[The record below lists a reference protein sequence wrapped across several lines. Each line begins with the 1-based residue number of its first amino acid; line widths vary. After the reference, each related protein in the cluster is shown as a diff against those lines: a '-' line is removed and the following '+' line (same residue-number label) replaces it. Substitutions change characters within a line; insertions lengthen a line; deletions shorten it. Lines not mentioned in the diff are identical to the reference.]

1 MCGEISLFFN
11 LRRCRPSPV
20 GGVSGA
26 KNGLVVT
33 GVGSLLVKLVSGR
46 IVVIHQALLVPGI
59 AANLISS
66 SQLYDNHGVTTTF
79 GQGATLSRNGV
90 VIATGTRLRKHL
102 YQLDGELIAPS
113 TAKELLELVHTDV
126 LSINVPSYG
135 GRRYVVTFVDD
146 HSRML
151 WVEALARKSDVF
163 GAFQRFKAAA
173 ENESGKH
180 IQRLRSD
187 NGGEYTSHEFR
198 DFLAEHGIHHEM
210 PPPYSPQANGVAER
224 INRTIVE
231 GLISLLNQAQA
242 PKALWA
248 EALLA
253 FVFVKNRSPHAALAG
268 GVPLAVW
275 RGKPVRV
282 DMLRVWGC
290 RAYHTVTNGRAKLN
304 DKAVPLVFIGYDGD
318 MAAYRLFDPATRK
331 TVRSRDARFVEDEFP
346 FAAATP
352 STAQSLPQPMPAPDD
367 LIILASSQAPSAAND
382 ATPQTPARAP
392 PVVPRPPVRAAQ
404 AREVVVTPPSSTAPA
419 PLRRLRPSLFSLTRS
434 PVTSSTSSVTTPSG
448 PHLPKSRLSTR
459 PPVKTSLPR
468 TSNFRFRRPT
478 LATTAKRCAT
488 QTPSAGASA
497 STTSSRPS
505 KTSTTSSTP
514 STAAVPPDAKIL
526 GARFVYR
533 RKKDQNGQVTGHKV
547 RLVAQGFTQ
556 RPYVDF
562 RETFA
567 PVVKFTSIRVLLALA
582 ARHRLH
588 VHQADIDMAY
598 LHGAL
603 EEELYMRVPE
613 GIDDSEY
620 AGKVLKLDHALY
632 GLKQAGRVWNHRI
645 HATLEGLGYQRTK
658 SDACIYVRSEGG
670 HTHYIALYVDDLL
683 FVSPD
688 LDEIQ
693 RIKDGLKR
701 QYGIKDLGE
710 AKFILGIQV
719 HRRSN
724 GGIFLSQRAYLEDV
738 LLRLGYADGRTAPTP
753 MQPNLQLAVA
763 PEDHQPTPAF
773 RSRYLQAVGSLI
785 HAARPD
791 NSHWAAVIRV
801 LAYIKGTL
809 DFGLEFQPDDSP
821 LAGFEAYSD
830 SDWGACPSTSRSTM
844 GYTFVLAS
852 GAVSWSSKLQP
863 RVTASSTEAEY
874 LGLSHAS
881 KEAIHLSQLLSELA
895 QGSGRPIELFGD
907 NQGANALSRDPQF
920 HNRTRHLRLTEHFV
934 REQVQQGDI
943 TVTYIPTARMVADV
957 MTKSL
962 PLPGFI
968 QHRVALGIRPF
979 RARGGVAAD
988 ALPPG

>member
-1 MCGEISLFFN
+1 MFSKEYRAALAAIKAADVKLETVYSSHLLNALPPALSAFQTSLAITNSSELPSTDRILDLVRNEVLRLLSSLSARTGSVTAPVRRGDKFRAQRKERNFKNRLKAKARLAQAGEANAQLASLLDEDTGVEVWLTMSFSATPRSLKPTIDSGATHSMCGEISLFFN

-33 GVGSLLVKLVSGR
+33 GVGSLPVKLVSGR

-102 YQLDGELIAPS
+102 YPLDGELIAPS

-163 GAFQRFKAAA
+163 GAFPRFKAAA

-210 PPPYSPQANGVAER
+210 PPPYSPQANG
-224 INRTIVE
+224 
-231 GLISLLNQAQA
+231 AQA

-268 GVPLAVW
+268 GVPLTVW

-290 RAYHTVTNGRAKLN
+290 RAYHTVINGRAKLD

-318 MAAYRLFDPATRK
+318 TAAYRLFDPASRK
-331 TVRSRDARFVEDEFP
+331 TVRSRDARLVEDEFP

-352 STAQSLPQPMPAPDD
+352 STAQSLPQPTPAPDD

-404 AREVVVTPPSSTAPA
+404 AREVVVTPPPPPVFHRASAPS
-419 PLRRLRPSLFSLTRS
+419 PPSPEPVLPDEESRDELDFLGNDPFGATLADVEALYSAAGEDLSASDEQFSL
-434 PVTSSTSSVTTPSG
+434 PTSDPRNHREAMRDTDSERW
-448 PHLPKSRLSTR
+448 RLGEHDEF
-459 PPVKTSLPR
+459 TSLQNEYNVFHPVDR
-468 TSNFRFRRPT
+468 SE
-478 LATTAKRCAT
+478 
-488 QTPSAGASA
+488 
-497 STTSSRPS
+497 
-505 KTSTTSSTP
+505 
-514 STAAVPPDAKIL
+514 VPPDARFL
-526 GARFVYR
+526 GAHFVYR

-556 RPYVDF
+556 RPNVDF
-562 RETFA
+562 REMFA

-588 VHQADIDMAY
+588 VHQANVDKAY

-603 EEELYMRVPE
+603 AEELYMRVPE
-613 GIDDSEY
+613 GINGSDY
-620 AGKVLKLDHALY
+620 AGKVLKLDCALY

-645 HATLEGLGYQRTK
+645 HATLEGLGYQRTNW
-658 SDACIYVRSEGG
+658 DR
-670 HTHYIALYVDDLL
+670 
-683 FVSPD
+683 
-688 LDEIQ
+688 
-693 RIKDGLKR
+693 
-701 QYGIKDLGE
+701 
-710 AKFILGIQV
+710 
-719 HRRSN
+719 
-724 GGIFLSQRAYLEDV
+724 
-738 LLRLGYADGRTAPTP
+738 
-753 MQPNLQLAVA
+753 
-763 PEDHQPTPAF
+763 
-773 RSRYLQAVGSLI
+773 
-785 HAARPD
+785 
-791 NSHWAAVIRV
+791 
-801 LAYIKGTL
+801 
-809 DFGLEFQPDDSP
+809 
-821 LAGFEAYSD
+821 
-830 SDWGACPSTSRSTM
+830 
-844 GYTFVLAS
+844 
-852 GAVSWSSKLQP
+852 
-863 RVTASSTEAEY
+863 
-874 LGLSHAS
+874 
-881 KEAIHLSQLLSELA
+881 
-895 QGSGRPIELFGD
+895 
-907 NQGANALSRDPQF
+907 
-920 HNRTRHLRLTEHFV
+920 
-934 REQVQQGDI
+934 
-943 TVTYIPTARMVADV
+943 
-957 MTKSL
+957 
-962 PLPGFI
+962 
-968 QHRVALGIRPF
+968 
-979 RARGGVAAD
+979 
-988 ALPPG
+988 